1 MGAALT
7 PGAPTVDLAVDPLGF
22 AVAALAEDSALDAD
36 ATLGHLERMAQGVAA
51 ARRAWAV
58 LDTESF
64 PKATAGA
71 ARALALC
78 VGELVLAGQPVTQ
91 EVALEAVEAA
101 DYWLESTSASDRQAR
116 ADAQEARG
124 VARRVAA
131 EHGGEQDARMLE
143 AGAMDL
149 LAAAQFRQTAGDR
162 EAAARTDLEIAEVF
176 ARYPADDRAPLIER
190 AVAHARRAA
199 ATLTRE
205 RDAAAHARC
214 QLLLSGLLLDHP
226 KTDPQQ
232 FAPAALGLA
241 DTALDGLDAEH
252 SPFVAARVWQARGR
266 ALGLV
271 GSPDAESAYAR
282 AADLLAAAGLWSESR
297 RLRRQ
302 HKLP

>member
-1 MGAALT
+1 MT
-7 PGAPTVDLAVDPLGF
+7 PDATTDDLAVDPLGF
-22 AVAALAEDSALDAD
+22 AVAALAEDSALNAD
-36 ATLGHLERMAQGVAA
+36 ATLGHLERMARRIAA

-64 PKATAGA
+64 PKAAAGA
-71 ARALALC
+71 ARALALS
-78 VGELVLAGQPVTQ
+78 VGELVLAGQAVTQ

-101 DYWLESTSASDRQAR
+101 EFWLESTNSADRQGR

-131 EHGGEQDARMLE
+131 EHGGGQVARMLE
-143 AGAMDL
+143 SAALDL
-149 LAAAQFRQTAGDR
+149 LTAAQFRQTAGDP

-176 ARYPADDRAPLIER
+176 ARYPADDRGPLIER
-190 AVAHARRAA
+190 AVGHARRAA

-226 KTDPQQ
+226 RTDPQQ
-232 FAPAALGLA
+232 FAPAALRLA
-241 DTALDGLDAEH
+241 ETALDGLDPEH
-252 SPFVAARVWQARGR
+252 APFVAARAWQARGR

-271 GSPDAESAYAR
+271 GRPDTDAAYAR
-282 AADLLAAAGLWSESR
+282 AADLLAAAGLPADSR
-297 RLRRQ
+297 RLRR
-302 HKLP
+302 HDLS

>member
-1 MGAALT
+1 MT
-7 PGAPTVDLAVDPLGF
+7 PDAPTDDLAVDPLGF
-22 AVAALAEDSALDAD
+22 AVAALAEDSALNAD
-36 ATLGHLERMAQGVAA
+36 ATLGHLERTARSLPA

-64 PKATAGA
+64 PKAAADA
-71 ARALALC
+71 ARALALS
-78 VGELVLAGQPVTQ
+78 VGEMVVAGQAVTQ

-101 DYWLESTSASDRQAR
+101 EHWLESTNSTDRQAR

-143 AGAMDL
+143 AAALDL
-149 LAAAQFRQTAGDR
+149 LAAAQFRQTAGDP

-176 ARYPADDRAPLIER
+176 ARYPADDRGPLIER
-190 AVAHARRAA
+190 AVGHARRAA

-226 KTDPQQ
+226 RTDPQQ
-232 FAPAALGLA
+232 FAPAALRLA
-241 DTALDGLDAEH
+241 ETALDGLDPEH
-252 SPFVAARVWQARGR
+252 APLVAARAWQARGR

-271 GSPDAESAYAR
+271 SRPDAAAAYAR
-282 AADLLAAAGLWSESR
+282 AADLLAAAGLPADSR
-297 RLRRQ
+297 RLRR
-302 HKLP
+302 HDLS

>member
-1 MGAALT
+1 MGTAVT
-7 PGAPTVDLAVDPLGF
+7 PDAPTDDLAVDPLGF
-22 AVAALAEDSALDAD
+22 AVAALAEDSALNAD
-36 ATLGHLERMAQGVAA
+36 ATLGHLERTARSLTA

-64 PKATAGA
+64 PKAAAGA
-71 ARALALC
+71 ARALALS
-78 VGELVLAGQPVTQ
+78 VGELVLAGQAVTQ

-101 DYWLESTSASDRQAR
+101 EYWLESTSSTDRQAR

-131 EHGGEQDARMLE
+131 ELGGEQDARMLE
-143 AGAMDL
+143 AAALDL
-149 LAAAQFRQTAGDR
+149 LAAAQFRQTAGDP

-176 ARYPADDRAPLIER
+176 ARYPADDRGPLIER
-190 AVAHARRAA
+190 AVGHARRAA

-226 KTDPQQ
+226 RTDPQQ
-232 FAPAALGLA
+232 FAPAALRLA
-241 DTALDGLDAEH
+241 ETALDGLDPEH
-252 SPFVAARVWQARGR
+252 APLVAARAWQARGR

-271 GSPDAESAYAR
+271 GRPDAAAAYAR
-282 AADLLAAAGLWSESR
+282 AADLLAAAGLPADSR
-297 RLRRQ
+297 RLRR
-302 HKLP
+302 HDLS